1 MADMVVIDCIELKK
15 KLTINLKQLK
25 KLIFETADEYLRSG
39 NQTILNKIRDFVQAV
54 NKSVKNTK

>member
-39 NQTILNKIRDFVQAV
+39 NQAILNKIRDFVQAV